1 MSRKLPR
8 KNKPEMAADVPKEAR
23 PPIWSRETPVYS
35 LLELGCKAI
44 YAVWRYKKIIQDRGY
59 QKNSYFIRIN
69 SAAEYDEMM
78 KVAMEN
84 GWRVEYQ
91 HIYDYPGGY
100 DDWNGE
106 RYGEMAEKVKLML
119 EEMKIQARMEDENN
133 ESTKIL

>member
-1 MSRKLPR
+1 
-8 KNKPEMAADVPKEAR
+8 MAADVPKEAR
-23 PPIWSRETPVYS
+23 PPIWSRETPVYT
-35 LLELGCKAI
+35 LLELGCKAV
-44 YAVWRYKKIIQDRGY
+44 YEVWRYEMTQ
-59 QKNSYFIRIN
+59 QKRTGYFIRIN

-100 DDWNGE
+100 YDWNGK
-106 RYGEMAEKVKLML
+106 RYGEMVEKVKLML